1 MGTRLEELFGKINRF
16 DKEVASIGEPWHG
29 GLSAILSQL
38 QLAIESFASLRE
50 VTAEGILNQADELV
64 SQQLVVFRR
73 EVLPR
78 CPANVSEA
86 AIFDRKADLIR
97 LLENSL
103 SERQCLASIV
113 EVGKDALRDRDQLT
127 LYCLATG
134 PLDFYYRARGLSR
147 DLVREKLLEL
157 SGRGHEAE
165 VLQRLVGPEGV
176 SALLADFRDAMRDP
190 TLTQEVEQAMV
201 KPKLDLEELA
211 RAGSAG
217 EDSEELREMEEEYR
231 RVAAM
236 ANKLSG
242 QPR

>member
-1 MGTRLEELFGKINRF
+1 MGTRLEELFGKIHRF
-16 DKEVASIGEPWHG
+16 DREVANIGEPWHG

-50 VTAEGILNQADELV
+50 VTAEGILTQADELV
-64 SQQLVVFRR
+64 SQQLNVFRR
-73 EVLPR
+73 EVLPH
-78 CPANVSEA
+78 CPPGVSEA
-86 AIFDRKADLIR
+86 AVFDRKADLIR
-97 LLENSL
+97 LLDISPT
-103 SERQCLASIV
+103 ERECIASVIRIAQ
-113 EVGKDALRDRDQLT
+113 DALRDRDQLT

-134 PLDFYYRARGLSR
+134 PLDFYYRARRLDR
-147 DLVREKLLEL
+147 DIVREKLLEL

-165 VLQRLVGPEGV
+165 VLQRLVGPNGV
-176 SALLADFRDAMRDP
+176 SALLGDFREAMRDP
-190 TLTQEVEQAMV
+190 SLVVEVEQAML

-211 RAGSAG
+211 RAGAAG
-217 EDSEELREMEEEYR
+217 EDSDDLREMEEEYR